1 MSIPTIPGV
10 TGPSL
15 FNAAGIPLGKTALTL
30 LTIFPPTGYLGLNY
44 SAVGLPFTAGIK
56 AAVYGLGI
64 IIGLFANRLYINEVA
79 KVLSYILIFA
89 PPWYIFD
96 CIRILTDKQFDEGG
110 FISPLPIPG
119 IPTAPGK
126 NGNWNL
132 TFPLLSIILA
142 VTSFSGLAFITKYIP
157 EIITSSI
164 GKYSAYATAGGGALF
179 ILAAGIGLFMQRP
192 NSSSV
197 AGTVAPT
204 IAQDPALGA
213 VGSIVPGLGGLTSGL
228 GGLVP
233 GLGGITSGLMKG
245 GGKSL
250 PPLSSFINKLT
261 PQSGG
266 SKEDVPFLGILALV
280 ILGGFSLNYLRS
292 KQ

>member
-1 MSIPTIPGV
+1 MSIPGLPIG
-10 TGPSL
+10 TGLPTAPSL

-30 LTIFPPTGYLGLNY
+30 LTMFPPTGYLGLNY

-64 IIGLFANRLYINEVA
+64 AIGLFANRLYINEVA

-110 FISPLPIPG
+110 FIPPLPVQV
-119 IPTAPGK
+119 IPTGQGN

-132 TFPLLSIILA
+132 TFPLLSLILA
-142 VTSFSGLAFITKYIP
+142 TTSFSGLAFVSKYLP
-157 EIITSSI
+157 SSFTNSI
-164 GKYSAYATAGGGALF
+164 GLISAYVTAGGGALF
-179 ILAAGIGLFMQRP
+179 IIAAGVGLLMQKP
-192 NSSSV
+192 ASTSV
-197 AGTVAPT
+197 GDTVAS
-204 IAQDPALGA
+204 AQPGLPAIGGLA
-213 VGSIVPGLGGLTSGL
+213 PAIPGLGGLAQ
-228 GGLVP
+228 
-233 GLGGITSGLMKG
+233 GLMKG
-245 GGKSL
+245 GGTNSL